1 MATRY
6 DVAVVGLGAMGSAT
20 ARHLAQRGQRVIGF
34 DRFRPPH
41 MFGSTHGDSRGIRE
55 AYYEDPSYVP
65 FVRRAYDLWDELA
78 ETIGK
83 PLFRQTGA
91 LTLGVEGASMVRG
104 VLASAHEHDIDVEV
118 LDASELQSR
127 YPAIETTDD
136 LVGVLEKRGG
146 MIDIDTAL
154 NGQLDQAAR
163 HGAELHFDEPVD
175 RWLPDEMDD
184 VESPITIHTA
194 KGAYGAE
201 RMVVTAGAWNA
212 GLVGKLNLPLLVTR
226 QVMFWF
232 EPRRNPEQF
241 QAGALPFW
249 MWERGPQDFAY
260 GFPDIGKGFKLG
272 HHQPLDEVDPSGYDR
287 EIHEADEANVRR
299 WLERT
304 FPDVGGRMLRAE
316 TCLYTN
322 TPDAHFLIDI
332 HPKRPNIVL
341 ASACSG
347 HGFKFSPA
355 IGEALADL
363 SMLRE
368 TEHDLGLFS
377 VERFMDPNA
386 VLTPAVKPS
395 AQVPVGD

>member
-1 MATRY
+1 MTTATQRY
-6 DVAVVGLGAMGSAT
+6 DVAVVGLGAMGSA
-20 ARHLAQRGQRVIGF
+20 AAHRLALRGQRVIGF

-41 MFGSTHGDSRGIRE
+41 MMGSTHGDSRGIRE

-78 ETIGK
+78 DTIGQ

-91 LTLGVEGASMVRG
+91 ITLGAENASMVQG
-104 VLASAHEHDIDVEV
+104 VLASAREHDIDVD
-118 LDASELQSR
+118 LMDAAELRRR
-127 YPAIETTDD
+127 YPAILADDD
-136 LVGVLEKRGG
+136 LVGVLERRGG
-146 MIDIDTAL
+146 MIDIETAL

-163 HGAELHFDEPVD
+163 HGAELHFDEPVE
-175 RWLPDEMDD
+175 RWLPADMDD
-184 VESPITIHTA
+184 LESPIVINTA
-194 KGAYGAE
+194 NGTYEAE

-212 GLVGKLNLPLLVTR
+212 GLLGKLDLPLRVTR

-232 EPRRNPEQF
+232 EPRANPGAF
-241 QAGALPFW
+241 DVGALPFW

-260 GFPDIGKGFKLG
+260 GFPNIGKGFKLG
-272 HHQPLDEVDPSGYDR
+272 HHQPLDEADPNGYNR
-287 EIHEADEANVRR
+287 EMTAEDEANVRE

-304 FPDVGGRMLRAE
+304 FPDVGGKLLRAE

-341 ASACSG
+341 ASPCSG

-363 SMLRE
+363 SMYRKS
-368 TEHDLGLFS
+368 EHDLELFR
-377 VERFMDPNA
+377 VDRFVAPLNER
-386 VLTPAVKPS
+386 
-395 AQVPVGD
+395 VGT